1 MTGVTLPFSSC
12 RALCQVAG
20 ARAWARARPR
30 RPRAPLALLALLA
43 CVPLA
48 GCETLGYYAHVTG
61 GQLQLLAAREPV
73 ERKVHELRATGDPA
87 AERLAR
93 QLEGSQ
99 RVLDLAQ
106 HELALPVGRR
116 YRTYVELDRPYV
128 VWNVF
133 AAPELSLEPHR
144 WCYPV
149 AGCAPY
155 RGYFNAAAAERAAA
169 RLAAHGMDVYVGG
182 VAAYSTLGWFADPL
196 LSSFIHWPAA
206 DVAELLVHELAH
218 GRVWI
223 PGDVAFNESYASF
236 VGERGA
242 AAAGDRA
249 AAAWRGDDLAVAPE
263 ATAAGSSAA
272 GRSATERRDGWRGL
286 VALLGLTAD
295 RLGEIY
301 AQPAEPEVR
310 RAGKAAVLAAAR
322 ACYAAQRADLGGGRY
337 DTLMSGLNNAVLVSI
352 STYEDLVPA
361 FERLFDTV
369 GGNWPEFHAAVAALA
384 RQPAAE
390 RRTELARLRDE
401 QVAAER
407 DHQHA
412 DQVECEALQGHVPD
426 AEAAGA
432 EHDDVGR
439 GGDRHH
445 EGA

>member
-1 MTGVTLPFSSC
+1 MTGVTLPFSAC
-12 RALCQVAG
+12 RALWRVAWPPI
-20 ARAWARARPR
+20 RAWRLRLLR
-30 RPRAPLALLALLA
+30 GLLALVA

-73 ERKVHELRATGDPA
+73 EHQVHALRAAGDPA
-87 AERLAR
+87 AERLAG
-93 QLEGSQ
+93 QLENSQ
-99 RVLDLAQ
+99 RVLDYAEHQ
-106 HELALPVGRR
+106 LALPVGRR
-116 YRTYVELDRPYV
+116 YRTYVELGRPYV

-155 RGYFNAAAAERAAA
+155 RGYFSAAAAERAAA
-169 RLAAHGMDVYVGG
+169 RLAERGMDVYVGG

-218 GRVWI
+218 GRVWL
-223 PGDVAFNESYASF
+223 PGDVAFNESYATF
-236 VGERGA
+236 VGM
-242 AAAGDRA
+242 RA
-249 AAAWRGDDLAVAPE
+249 AAAWRDADPAASR
-263 ATAAGSSAA
+263 TDTAGSAVPAVQA
-272 GRSATERRDGWRGL
+272 GDPRDPWRSL
-286 VALLGLTAD
+286 VDLLARAGQ
-295 RLGEIY
+295 RLREIY
-301 AQPAEPEVR
+301 ADPVDPAVR

-322 ACYAAQRADLGGGRY
+322 GCYAAQRADLGGGRY
-337 DTLMSGLNNAVLVSI
+337 DGLMSGLNNAVLASI

-361 FERLFDTV
+361 FVRLFESV
-369 GGNWPEFHAAVAALA
+369 GGNWPAFHAAVAALA
-384 RQPAAE
+384 RKPAPE
-390 RRTELARLRDE
+390 RRAELVRLRDE

-412 DQVECEALQGHVPD
+412 DQVECEALEGHVAD

-432 EHDDVGR
+432 EHDDVRRGR
-439 GGDRHH
+439 DGQH
-445 EGA
+445 ERT